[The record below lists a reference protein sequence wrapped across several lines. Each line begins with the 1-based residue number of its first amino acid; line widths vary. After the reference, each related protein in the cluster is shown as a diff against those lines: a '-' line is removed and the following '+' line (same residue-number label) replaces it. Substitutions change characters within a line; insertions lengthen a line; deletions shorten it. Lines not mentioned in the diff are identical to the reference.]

1 MSKVVLFLKSN
12 PLSKKIENIVKL
24 AVIVLILSV
33 LAAWIVSSIYA
44 EDVNAGL
51 SQNLIRLHVI
61 ANSDSDADQ
70 ALKLQVRDAII
81 EYMKGKLANS
91 KDINETKNIINNN
104 LRNIEKI
111 SQEVISKNNFS
122 YSVNAAMGNYDFPTK
137 VYGVISLPAG
147 RYEALRVVI
156 GEGAGANWWCVLFPP
171 LCFIDATH
179 GTIPD
184 SVKNDL
190 KSSLSPEEFR
200 LITTAENDDD
210 IPIKIRF
217 KVVELLQG
225 SKIKVTGA
233 INRMFR

>member
-12 PLSKKIENIVKL
+12 QLSKKIENIVKL

-33 LAAWIVSSIYA
+33 LAAWIVSNIYA

-91 KDINETKNIINNN
+91 KDIDETKTIINNN

-111 SQEVISKNNFS
+111 SQEVIAKNNFS

-137 VYGVISLPAG
+137 VYGDISLPAG

>member
-137 VYGVISLPAG
+137 VYGDISLPAG

>member
-81 EYMKGKLANS
+81 EYMKG
-91 KDINETKNIINNN
+91 
-104 LRNIEKI
+104 
-111 SQEVISKNNFS
+111 
-122 YSVNAAMGNYDFPTK
+122 
-137 VYGVISLPAG
+137 
-147 RYEALRVVI
+147 
-156 GEGAGANWWCVLFPP
+156 
-171 LCFIDATH
+171 
-179 GTIPD
+179 
-184 SVKNDL
+184 
-190 KSSLSPEEFR
+190 
-200 LITTAENDDD
+200 
-210 IPIKIRF
+210 
-217 KVVELLQG
+217 
-225 SKIKVTGA
+225 
-233 INRMFR
+233 